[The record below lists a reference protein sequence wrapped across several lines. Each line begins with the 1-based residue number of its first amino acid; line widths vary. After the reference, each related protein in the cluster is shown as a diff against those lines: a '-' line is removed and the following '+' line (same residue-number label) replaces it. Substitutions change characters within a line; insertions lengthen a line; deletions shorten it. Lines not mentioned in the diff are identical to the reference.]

1 MSSIN
6 LFFVR
11 HGFAQHNEAPTHEIP
26 DPYAISDPK
35 LTKKG
40 IELLVNKLLF

>member
-11 HGFAQHNEAPTHEIP
+11 HGFSQHNEAPTHEIP
-26 DPYAISDPK
+26 DPYAISDVLRCLK
-35 LTKKG
+35 IINHK
-40 IELLVNKLLF
+40 